1 MFLHSAAVIAVLSL
15 LAMKTVLVTLGDNTR
30 VVSFNNLSSMIQSY
44 GAVLTEAVKATFKD
58 VLLPGRSFF
67 LQLKSEEWGGVFL
80 DLLPNDDIP
89 DKSVIRAVLQPTTE
103 VYILLCRYGIENIF
117 KVPSNGKYK

>member
-1 MFLHSAAVIAVLSL
+1 MSCQA
-15 LAMKTVLVTLGDNTR
+15 G
-30 VVSFNNLSSMIQSY
+30 
-44 GAVLTEAVKATFKD
+44 
-58 VLLPGRSFF
+58 PFF

-80 DLLPNDDIP
+80 DLLPNDDFP